1 MTQLKNAPTSATETP
16 ETPAP
21 AEVSSPTTQKRPWL
35 WWVIGSI
42 AVTGIGVG
50 VWYAFFRPQPKNFIP
65 FSGRIEGYETDVS
78 TKGAGRIETIT
89 VREGETVTKGQLLV
103 RLDDAEV
110 QSELAAANSQVEAAK
125 QREAAARLAIVAIEN
140 QVTDAGLNL
149 QQSEGDTSGK
159 VAEADALV
167 ATAQAALQQ
176 SEAQVEEI
184 KALREQAR
192 VDRDRF
198 SSLAISGAETQ
209 QRADLAQTA
218 FKAAEAAVRS
228 REAAVEVARSAIA
241 IAQGKATQAE
251 TTSLNPDRQA
261 TNVSRL
267 QAQVNQAKVALLG
280 AQADVKTAEANR
292 KLIQSR
298 LNNLTVKSPISGVV
312 TTRGVE
318 PGTVVLPSRPL
329 LRIVDLSQV
338 YMRGFIPGG
347 QITQIR
353 VGQATRIYL
362 DNDPQHQ
369 NPLNAT
375 VTAIDAKASFTPE
388 NVYFQ
393 RDRVEQVFGVK
404 LRLDQPNSMVKP
416 GMPVD
421 AEVLL
426 RQ

>member
-1 MTQLKNAPTSATETP
+1 MTQLTNSTQPSTEQAAIAAPTEI
-16 ETPAP
+16 EVAP
-21 AEVSSPTTQKRPWL
+21 PNHRWRWL
-35 WWVIGSI
+35 LLGSVAI
-42 AVTGIGVG
+42 IGIGTG
-50 VWYAFFRPQPKNFIP
+50 LWYAFFRTQPKDFIP
-65 FSGRIEGYETDVS
+65 LSGRIEGYETDVS
-78 TKGAGRIETIT
+78 TKGAGRVETVT

-103 RLDDAEV
+103 RLDDTEI
-110 QSELAAANSQVEAAK
+110 QSELAAASSQLEAAK
-125 QREAAARLAIVAIEN
+125 QREAAARLGIAAIEN

-176 SEAQVEEI
+176 AEAQVEEVR
-184 KALREQAR
+184 ALREQAR

-198 SSLAISGAETQ
+198 AQLANLGAETQ

-218 FKAAEAAVRS
+218 FNTAQAAVQS

-241 IAQGKATQAE
+241 IAQGKSTQAQ
-251 TTSLNPDRQA
+251 TTSLNPDRQV
-261 TNVSRL
+261 TNISRL
-267 QAQVNQAKVALLG
+267 QAQANQARVALLG

-298 LNNLTVKSPISGVV
+298 LNNLTVKSPIAGVV
-312 TTRGVE
+312 TTRSVE

-338 YMRGFIPGG
+338 YMRGFVPGG
-347 QITQIR
+347 QIAQIR
-353 VGQATRIYL
+353 VGQPTRVYL

-369 NPLNAT
+369 RPLNAT

-393 RDRVEQVFGVK
+393 KDRVEQVFGIK
-404 LRLDQPNSMVKP
+404 LSLDHPNTVAKP
-416 GMPVD
+416 GMPMD
-421 AEVLL
+421 AEILL
-426 RQ
+426 QQ